1 MGLNKLDL
9 LSIAPKNFI
18 FKSKSNKSIL
28 GGFLTLIFIMITFI
42 IFAYYLINFITEQNY
57 SVEYV
62 FYDEFVSLDETEK
75 RLEEERYNPYFDF
88 NFDLFNYE
96 TGVNLPEEYILFNDT
111 DGEIIPRQILLHK
124 KISNI
129 KMYVMYLCSDEDEN
143 CIQSPIL

>member
-96 TGVNLPEEYILFNDT
+96 TGVNLPE
-111 DGEIIPRQILLHK
+111 
-124 KISNI
+124 
-129 KMYVMYLCSDEDEN
+129 
-143 CIQSPIL
+143 